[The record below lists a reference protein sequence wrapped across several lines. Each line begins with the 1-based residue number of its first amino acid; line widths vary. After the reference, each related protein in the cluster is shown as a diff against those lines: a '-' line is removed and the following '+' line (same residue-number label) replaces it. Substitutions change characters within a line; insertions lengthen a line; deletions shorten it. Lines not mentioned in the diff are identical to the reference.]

1 MWTEMKEQTSILLA
15 TIGAKWHIALLA
27 IVTFFAPIYGL
38 LFLVG
43 FSIFLDTVTGVWKS
57 VKNKVPITSRG
68 LSSIISKMLL
78 YEVTVILFYMIDHF
92 ILNNIILKFFAV
104 PLLLTK
110 VLSLILVSIEVM
122 SINENYKAVKGL
134 DLWQAMKNLFA
145 RAKDI
150 KKEVDEI
157 RHKQDSAGTPI

>member
-1 MWTEMKEQTSILLA
+1 MKSQLSILLA
-15 TIGAKWHIALLA
+15 TMQANWLKLTATIGAFLM
-27 IVTFFAPIYGL
+27 PISGL

-43 FSIFLDTVTGVWKS
+43 FVIVLDTITGVWKS
-57 VKNKVPITSRG
+57 VKNKVKITSRG
-68 LSSIISKMLL
+68 LSAIISKMLL
-78 YEVTVILFYMIDHF
+78 YEVTVILFYMIDKF
-92 ILNNIILKFFAV
+92 ILNNIILQFFSV
-104 PLLLTK
+104 DLLLTK
-110 VLSLILVSIEVM
+110 ILALILVSIEVM

-157 RHKQDSAGTPI
+157 RHKQDISGTPI

>member
-1 MWTEMKEQTSILLA
+1 MKSQLTILLA
-15 TIGAKWHIALLA
+15 TMKANWLKLTATIGAFLM
-27 IVTFFAPIYGL
+27 PISGL

-43 FSIFLDTVTGVWKS
+43 FVIVLDTITGVWKS
-57 VKNKVPITSRG
+57 VKNKVKITSRG
-68 LSSIISKMLL
+68 LSAIISKMLL
-78 YEVTVILFYMIDHF
+78 YEVTVIMFYMIDQF
-92 ILNNIILKFFAV
+92 ILNHIILQFFSV
-104 PLLLTK
+104 ELLLTK
-110 VLSLILVSIEVM
+110 VLALILVSIEVM

-157 RHKQDSAGTPI
+157 RHKQDITGTPI

>member
-1 MWTEMKEQTSILLA
+1 MESQFGILIKTIHANWMKL
-15 TIGAKWHIALLA
+15 IAVIWAFLM
-27 IVTFFAPIYGL
+27 PISGL

-43 FSIFLDTVTGVWKS
+43 FVIALDTVTGIWKS
-57 VKNKVPITSRG
+57 IKKKVPITSRG
-68 LSSIISKMLL
+68 LSAIISKMML

-92 ILNNIILKFFAV
+92 ILNNIIMHFFSV
-104 PLLLTK
+104 ELLLTK
-110 VLSLILVSIEVM
+110 VLALILVSIEVM

-150 KKEVDEI
+150 KKEVDEL
-157 RHKQDSAGTPI
+157 RHNQDITGTPI

>member
-1 MWTEMKEQTSILLA
+1 MRSQLTILFA
-15 TIGAKWHIALLA
+15 TMQANWFKLLGVISA
-27 IVTFFAPIYGL
+27 FLMPISGL

-43 FSIFLDTVTGVWKS
+43 FVILLDTVTGVWKS
-57 VKNKVPITSRG
+57 VKHKVPITSRG
-68 LSSIISKMLL
+68 LSAIISKMLL
-78 YEVTVILFYMIDHF
+78 YEVTVIMFYMIDKF
-92 ILNNIILKFFAV
+92 ILNSIILHFFSV
-104 PLLLTK
+104 ELLLTK

-157 RHKQDSAGTPI
+157 RHNEDISGTPI

>member
-1 MWTEMKEQTSILLA
+1 MKSQLTILLA
-15 TIGAKWHIALLA
+15 TMQANWFKLLA
-27 IVTFFAPIYGL
+27 VISTFLMPISGL

-43 FSIFLDTVTGVWKS
+43 FVIVLDTITGVWKS
-57 VKNKVPITSRG
+57 IKQKVPITSRG
-68 LSSIISKMLL
+68 LSAIISKMLL
-78 YEVTVILFYMIDHF
+78 YEVTVIMFFMIDQF
-92 ILNNIILKFFAV
+92 ILNKIILQFFSV
-104 PLLLTK
+104 ELLLTK

-157 RHKQDSAGTPI
+157 RHKQDITGTPI

>member
-1 MWTEMKEQTSILLA
+1 MKTQLTILLNTMQA
-15 TIGAKWHIALLA
+15 NWVKLIAMLWAFLM
-27 IVTFFAPIYGL
+27 PISGL

-43 FSIFLDTVTGVWKS
+43 FVIVLDTVTGIWKS
-57 VKNKVPITSRG
+57 YKNKVPVTSRG
-68 LSSIISKMLL
+68 LSAIISKMLL
-78 YEVTVILFYMIDHF
+78 YEVTVVLFYMIDHF
-92 ILNNIILKFFAV
+92 ILNNIVLQFFSV
-104 PLLLTK
+104 QLLLTK

-145 RAKDI
+145 RAKEI

-157 RHKQDSAGTPI
+157 RHNEDITGTPI

>member
-1 MWTEMKEQTSILLA
+1 MRSQLTILFATMQANWFKLLA
-15 TIGAKWHIALLA
+15 VIS
-27 IVTFFAPIYGL
+27 TFLMPISGL

-43 FSIFLDTVTGVWKS
+43 FVIVLDTVTGVWKS
-57 VKNKVPITSRG
+57 YKNKVKITSRG
-68 LSSIISKMLL
+68 LSAIISKMLL
-78 YEVTVILFYMIDHF
+78 YEVTVIMFYMIDKF
-92 ILNNIILKFFAV
+92 ILNSIILQFFSV
-104 PLLLTK
+104 ELLLTK
-110 VLSLILVSIEVM
+110 VLALILVSIEVM

-157 RHKQDSAGTPI
+157 RHNEDISGTPI

>member
-1 MWTEMKEQTSILLA
+1 MQANWVKLMAMLWAFLM
-15 TIGAKWHIALLA
+15 
-27 IVTFFAPIYGL
+27 PISGL

-43 FSIFLDTVTGVWKS
+43 FVIVLDTVTGIWKS
-57 VKNKVPITSRG
+57 YKNKVKITSRG
-68 LSSIISKMLL
+68 LSAIISKMLL
-78 YEVTVILFYMIDHF
+78 YEVTVVLFYMIDHF
-92 ILNNIILKFFAV
+92 ILNNIVLQFFSV
-104 PLLLTK
+104 QLLLTK

-145 RAKDI
+145 RAKEI

-157 RHKQDSAGTPI
+157 RHNEDITGTPI

>member
-1 MWTEMKEQTSILLA
+1 MESQVAILLKTMQANWLKLLA
-15 TIGAKWHIALLA
+15 TISAFLM
-27 IVTFFAPIYGL
+27 PISGL

-43 FSIFLDTVTGVWKS
+43 FVIVLDTITGVWKS
-57 VKNKVPITSRG
+57 VKNKTKITSRG
-68 LSSIISKMLL
+68 LSAIISKMLL

-92 ILNNIILKFFAV
+92 ILNNIILQFFSV
-104 PLLLTK
+104 QLLLTK
-110 VLSLILVSIEVM
+110 ILALILVSIEVM

-157 RHKQDSAGTPI
+157 RHNQDITGTPI

>member
-1 MWTEMKEQTSILLA
+1 MNSQLSILLA
-15 TIGAKWHIALLA
+15 TMKANWFKLLA
-27 IVTFFAPIYGL
+27 VISTFLMPISGL

-43 FSIFLDTVTGVWKS
+43 FVIVLDTITGVWKS
-57 VKNKVPITSRG
+57 IKNKVPITSRG
-68 LSSIISKMLL
+68 LSAIISKMLL
-78 YEVTVILFYMIDHF
+78 YEITVIMFFMIDQF
-92 ILNNIILKFFAV
+92 ILNKIIMQFFSV
-104 PLLLTK
+104 ELMLTK

-157 RHKQDSAGTPI
+157 RHKQDITGTPI

>member
-1 MWTEMKEQTSILLA
+1 MQANWVKLTA
-15 TIGAKWHIALLA
+15 TIAAFLM
-27 IVTFFAPIYGL
+27 PISGL

-43 FSIFLDTVTGVWKS
+43 FVIVLDTITGVWKS
-57 VKNKVPITSRG
+57 VKNKVKITSRG
-68 LSSIISKMLL
+68 LSAIISKMLL
-78 YEVTVILFYMIDHF
+78 YEVTVILFYMIDKF
-92 ILNNIILKFFAV
+92 ILNNIILQFFSV
-104 PLLLTK
+104 DLLLTK
-110 VLSLILVSIEVM
+110 ILALILVSIEVM

-157 RHKQDSAGTPI
+157 RHNEDISGTPI

>member
-1 MWTEMKEQTSILLA
+1 MESQLAILLKTMQA
-15 TIGAKWHIALLA
+15 NWLKLLA
-27 IVTFFAPIYGL
+27 MIGTFLMPISGL

-43 FSIFLDTVTGVWKS
+43 FVIFLDTITGIWKS
-57 VKNKVPITSRG
+57 IKHKVPITSRG
-68 LSSIISKMLL
+68 LSAIASKMLL
-78 YEVTVILFYMIDHF
+78 YQVTVIMFYMIDHF
-92 ILNNIILKFFAV
+92 ILNNIILQFFSV
-104 PLLLTK
+104 ELLLTK
-110 VLSLILVSIEVM
+110 VLALILVSIEVM

-157 RHKQDSAGTPI
+157 RHNQDITGTPI